1 MGITCLAT
9 NCAGS
14 YCLSRDDQYQGN
26 IIFKPISTKLIFEDD
41 NYSLEEKQIL
51 EKCEE
56 LLMQSEEERA
66 KIAEIFK
73 DLLDTTG
80 VGVLTKPT
88 LERAII
94 TYIIYLFEQIILSA
108 ISKKVAFDKNDFAI
122 SNFITIT
129 KNKPFISLNKDTL
142 NNLKTKYGFDMH
154 MKSSLSK
161 AQKSIIDFLST
172 MTDTKIIVE
181 KQYELIKGLLLDFG
195 KNIRLVPKL
204 KDSLEGIKFIINY
217 FSEMTSSLFSVQS
230 QLMNP
235 KKIELFFKIAQN
247 AAERGIKDPKE
258 LVLIYSLGDNCGN
271 VLNWEENIVY
281 KKVEILKY

>member
-26 IIFKPISTKLIFEDD
+26 IIFKPISTKLIFEGD

-94 TYIIYLFEQIILSA
+94 TYIIYLFEQIIMSA

-230 QLMNP
+230 QLINP